1 MLAPWPQRPIE
12 VANLL
17 NPAFCA
23 LLLHQV
29 VKAHEQ
35 EVGRGLGYPVA
46 FVALPTVL
54 HKDIR
59 EQLPPTI
66 ATKLHAW
73 LQTHEQV
80 RVRMPSHVQQMA
92 QLTREGLLFALGHE
106 VLALNKQG
114 ALVVGARK
122 LGALQVDKGS
132 ETAQC
137 VKKAEFIGRWFASV
151 ANPIAML
158 ALWGI
163 KLQ

>member
-1 MLAPWPQRPIE
+1 M
-12 VANLL
+12 
-17 NPAFCA
+17 
-23 LLLHQV
+23 
-29 VKAHEQ
+29 
-35 EVGRGLGYPVA
+35 
-46 FVALPTVL
+46 ALPTVL